1 MPNLFLEKKILN
13 AALVLLMASFFIEK
27 FISFPYSKEI
37 NECLQNLDIPFMTLI
52 INISEGQGEPS
63 IINDGIHGNND
74 NNNKN
79 ANDLANEGNN
89 EEAIPPEPNNE
100 ENANQLNQIYD

>member
-89 EEAIPPEPNNE
+89 EEAIPPEPNNA
-100 ENANQLNQIYD
+100 ENVNQLNQIYD

>member
-1 MPNLFLEKKILN
+1 MPNLSLEKKILN

-27 FISFPYSKEI
+27 FVSFPYSKEI
-37 NECLQNLDIPFMTLI
+37 NECLQNLVIPFLTLI
-52 INISEGQGEPS
+52 INISERQREPN
-63 IINDGIHGNND
+63 IINDGIQRNND
-74 NNNKN
+74 NNKEN

>member
-1 MPNLFLEKKILN
+1 MPNLSLVKKILN
-13 AALVLLMASFFIEK
+13 AALVLLIASFVIEI
-27 FISFPYSKEI
+27 FVSFPYSEEI
-37 NECLQNLDIPFMTLI
+37 DKCLQKLVIPFMTFL
-52 INISEGQGEPS
+52 INISEKQVEPN
-63 IINDGIHGNND
+63 IINDGIQGNND
-74 NNNKN
+74 NNEN

>member
-1 MPNLFLEKKILN
+1 MPNLSLVKKILN
-13 AALVLLMASFFIEK
+13 AALVLLIASFFIEI
-27 FISFPYSKEI
+27 FVSFPYSEEI
-37 NECLQNLDIPFMTLI
+37 DKCLQKLVIPFMTFL
-52 INISEGQGEPS
+52 INISERQVEPN
-63 IINDGIHGNND
+63 IINDGIQGNND
-74 NNNKN
+74 NNEN

>member
-1 MPNLFLEKKILN
+1 MSKKKILN
-13 AALVLLMASFFIEK
+13 AALVLLMASFLLEK
-27 FISFPYSKEI
+27 FVSFPYSKKIIEY
-37 NECLQNLDIPFMTLI
+37 LQNLVIPFMTLI

-89 EEAIPPEPNNE
+89 QEAIPPALANQDNQ
-100 ENANQLNQIYD
+100 NQLNEEYH

>member
-37 NECLQNLDIPFMTLI
+37 NECLQNPDIPFMT
-52 INISEGQGEPS
+52 
-63 IINDGIHGNND
+63 
-74 NNNKN
+74 
-79 ANDLANEGNN
+79 
-89 EEAIPPEPNNE
+89 
-100 ENANQLNQIYD
+100 

>member
-37 NECLQNLDIPFMTLI
+37 NECLQNLVIPFMTFL
-52 INISEGQGEPS
+52 INISERQVEPN
-63 IINDGIHGNND
+63 IINDGIQGNND
-74 NNNKN
+74 NNEN

>member
-1 MPNLFLEKKILN
+1 MPNLSLVKKILN
-13 AALVLLMASFFIEK
+13 AALVLLIASFVIEI
-27 FISFPYSKEI
+27 FVSFPYSEEI
-37 NECLQNLDIPFMTLI
+37 DKCLQKLVIPFMTLL
-52 INISEGQGEPS
+52 INISERQVEPGVVG
-63 IINDGIHGNND
+63 DGIQGNND
-74 NNNKN
+74 NSNEN

>member
-1 MPNLFLEKKILN
+1 
-13 AALVLLMASFFIEK
+13 MASFFIEK

-89 EEAIPPEPNNE
+89 EEAIPPKPKKKKKV
-100 ENANQLNQIYD
+100 NQLNQIYD

>member
-1 MPNLFLEKKILN
+1 
-13 AALVLLMASFFIEK
+13 MASFFIEK

-89 EEAIPPEPNNE
+89 EEAIPHEPANENNQ
-100 ENANQLNQIYD
+100 NQLNQIYDD

>member
-1 MPNLFLEKKILN
+1 MPNLSLVKKILN
-13 AALVLLMASFFIEK
+13 AALVLLIASFFIEI
-27 FISFPYSKEI
+27 FVSFPYSEEI
-37 NECLQNLDIPFMTLI
+37 DKCLQKLVIPFMTFL
-52 INISEGQGEPS
+52 INISEKQVEPN
-63 IINDGIHGNND
+63 IINDGIQGNND
-74 NNNKN
+74 NNEN

>member
-1 MPNLFLEKKILN
+1 MPNLSLVKKILN
-13 AALVLLMASFFIEK
+13 AALVLLIASFVIEI
-27 FISFPYSKEI
+27 FVSFPYSEEI
-37 NECLQNLDIPFMTLI
+37 DKCLQKLVIPFMTFL
-52 INISEGQGEPS
+52 INISERQVEPGVVG
-63 IINDGIHGNND
+63 DGIQGNND
-74 NNNKN
+74 NNEN